1 MLSFVNAAL
10 FYELICPLLRF
21 KSGGVRAPATA
32 SSQMMEVEEG
42 IYHIYM
48 VSLLLSIDHGTYI
61 RW

>member
-42 IYHIYM
+42 IYIYGFIT
-48 VSLLLSIDHGTYI
+48 SKYKSWYLY
-61 RW
+61 